1 MLSVPPTGSPF
12 DKGDVPNLPWKNWMQ
27 DAYRHAKKYQG
38 NGTTAQR
45 PINGVEEGDWYF
57 DTTIGRPVWYLS
69 SAWTDIAER
78 ATAAEIKTGTD
89 AVKIVTPSALLAAQ
103 GFASDYR
110 SGNQTITSAGTI
122 TLTHGLGRM
131 PRIVE
136 LWLKCITAEFNYA
149 IGDEVYVTAETGS
162 AGNNNRGISMKR
174 STSSLIIRYGSDAN
188 VFFLPDATTG
198 IGSNLTNANWALI
211 VEAWA

>member
-38 NGTTAQR
+38 SGTTAQR

-57 DTTIGRPVWYLS
+57 DTTIGRPVWYIS

-78 ATAAEIKTGTD
+78 ATSAEIKTGTD
-89 AVKIVTPSALLAAQ
+89 AAKIITPANLLAAL
-103 GFASDYR
+103 GITSHYN
-110 SGNQTITSAGTI
+110 SGNQTITSAGSL
-122 TLTHGLGRM
+122 TLSHGLGRE
-131 PRIVE
+131 PLLINT
-136 LWLKCITAEFNYA
+136 WLKCLTAENGYS
-149 IGDEVYVTAETGS
+149 IGQKLSTESNNSTAVSDNKGHALVVDNTSIYIKFGSLSSVY
-162 AGNNNRGISMKR
+162 
-174 STSSLIIRYGSDAN
+174 SD
-188 VFFLPDATTG
+188 LHWTTG
-198 IGSNLTNANWALI
+198 LGIAFTNANWALI

>member
-103 GFASDYR
+103 GFTSYYS

-122 TLTHGLGRM
+122 TLTHGLGRK
-131 PRIVE
+131 PIIVE
-136 LWLKCITAEFNYA
+136 LWLKCLTAEANYS
-149 IGDEVYVTAETGS
+149 IGDEVSISGEQGYSGT
-162 AGNNNRGISMKR
+162 NNRGVSIKR
-174 STSSLIIRYGSDAN
+174 YSTSLIIRFGSDAS
-188 VFFLPDATTG
+188 VFTILNATTG
-198 IGSNLTNANWALI
+198 VTANLTNANWALI